1 MNNRLRI
8 AALGTSAL
16 IFLPAAPA
24 QASWEE
30 IRCGV
35 AIPAAQAATTAARLA
50 LRAAENALPSAQRRL
65 DQARANLKKATTAH
79 RSLTER
85 AAAAPN
91 DLTLA
96 EQVRRSEATLNA
108 RRAAVASAASA
119 LSAAKMA
126 LPKARS
132 AAEASERKL
141 KDLRSTCP
149 A

>member
-1 MNNRLRI
+1 MNSSTRLV
-8 AALGTSAL
+8 ALGTLAL
-16 IFLPAAPA
+16 ILAPAAPA

-30 IRCGV
+30 VRCGV
-35 AIPAAQAATTAARLA
+35 AIPAAQAATTAARLG

-65 DQARANLKKATTAH
+65 EQARANLKKATSAH

-91 DLTLA
+91 DQALI
-96 EQVRRSEATLNA
+96 EQVKRSEATLTA
-108 RRAAVASAASA
+108 RRAAVASAATA
-119 LSAAKMA
+119 LSAAKTA
-126 LPKARS
+126 LPKARA

-141 KDLRSTCP
+141 KELRNSCP